1 MYSQARLITAA
12 NYKDV
17 IEERTIAK
25 LCGYPLCPNPLGQV
39 KLFPSL
45 LKVIQFKAMC
55 VIISSCNFLMTH
67 SSLILPVFLLDP
79 DSKV

>member
-39 KLFPSL
+39 KLYPSL
-45 LKVIQFKAMC
+45 LKAMC